1 MTEQVL
7 WIWSYFRESGQ
18 IVGFNTSPA
27 GMVSTWDRT
36 DLMDNLYYV
45 CPSAPLLSI
54 STDGT

>member
-1 MTEQVL
+1 MTEKVL
-7 WIWSYFRESGQ
+7 WTWAGFRDLGRLS
-18 IVGFNTSPA
+18 GFNTSPA